1 MIITRPAI
9 LDVLEKKG
17 FAVFDGDNYDLNLIG
32 IRSKQSKSKKKHS
45 NEFDDLM
52 VCVYKING
60 EWHQETWKI
69 TTDPGVYWLEDEK
82 RKGNPKGTAILV
94 PGQYRGCWIIAMHRQ
109 KYKALCQR
117 NTGDP
122 MRVYRDKN
130 KDKVLD
136 FDESSIMEIRYSI
149 NCHRAHP
156 TKIETEYIGPYSAGC
171 QVFKRVEDFDR
182 LMWLAGQQIRH
193 NPTYTKF
200 SYTLIDE

>member
-32 IRSKQSKSKKKHS
+32 IRSS
-45 NEFDDLM
+45 NSIAGKFDDLM
-52 VCVYKING
+52 VCVYRING

-69 TTDPGVYWLEDEK
+69 TTDPGIYWLQDK
-82 RKGNPKGTAILV
+82 KKKGNKKGTAVLV
-94 PGQYRGCWIIAMHRQ
+94 EGQYRSTWTIDYHGGR
-109 KYKALCQR
+109 YKALCQR
-117 NTGDP
+117 SGAVK
-122 MRVYRDKN
+122 VYRDAN
-130 KDKVLD
+130 KDNVIDKD
-136 FDESSIMEIRYSI
+136 KSTIDEGYFGI
-149 NCHRAHP
+149 NIHRAHSQYELD
-156 TKIETEYIGPYSAGC
+156 TVGAYSAGC